1 MESNFV
7 DYVKILCRS
16 GKGGRGSMHLRHVK
30 YNPLGGPDG
39 GDGGRGGNIILR
51 GNHNYWTLLHLR
63 YERHIFAGHGGNGGK
78 DKCHGTDGK
87 DVYIDVPCGTVVY
100 NAETGKYVC
109 DITYDGQEVMLLKG
123 GRGGLGNFQFRS
135 ATNQAPRYAQPGE
148 PMQEMTIIME
158 LKLLADVGL
167 VGFPN
172 AGKSTL
178 VSALSN
184 AKPKIANYPFTTMEP
199 SLGIVGYR
207 EGKSFVMADIPG
219 IIEGAAEGRGLG
231 LRFLRHIERNSL
243 LLFMVPGDTDNIL
256 REYNI
261 LLDELRKF
269 NPELLSKQRVLAVT
283 KCDLLDEELIA
294 MLKEELEA
302 LQTQQTQQQTQQTL
316 QTHPQP
322 LPGGRGAD
330 SSADEN
336 TDSKSIYSPPSQG
349 GAGGGSFLSS
359 QGGAGG
365 GSAVGGSASIPIV
378 FISAVTGFGLDELKD
393 VLWRE
398 LNSESNKL
406 QTIQA
411 DDRLVHRDKD
421 MTVFAQELIDE
432 DAADDIEYVDDGEIE
447 ELEDF
452 EYDDVQGDEA

>member
-16 GKGGRGSMHLRHVK
+16 GKGGRGSMHLKHVK
-30 YNPLGGPDG
+30 YNPNGGPDG
-39 GDGGRGGNIILR
+39 GDGGKGGSIILR

-63 YERHIFAGHGGNGGK
+63 YERHIFAEHGGNGGK

-109 DITYDGQEVMLLKG
+109 DVTYDGQEIVLLKG

-148 PMQEMTIIME
+148 PAQEMTVILE

-207 EGKSFVMADIPG
+207 DQKSFVMADIPG
-219 IIEGAAEGRGLG
+219 IIEGAAEGKGLG

-243 LLFMVPGDTDNIL
+243 LLFMVPGDTDDIR
-256 REYNI
+256 REYEI
-261 LLDELRKF
+261 LINELRQF
-269 NPELLSKQRVLAVT
+269 NPELLDKHRVLAVT
-283 KCDLLDEELIA
+283 KCDLLDEELIE
-294 MLKEELEA
+294 MLRSELETA
-302 LQTQQTQQQTQQTL
+302 WQNQ
-316 QTHPQP
+316 
-322 LPGGRGAD
+322 A
-330 SSADEN
+330 E
-336 TDSKSIYSPPSQG
+336 PS
-349 GAGGGSFLSS
+349 
-359 QGGAGG
+359 
-365 GSAVGGSASIPIV
+365 VPVV

-393 VLWRE
+393 VLWDE
-398 LNSESNKL
+398 MNAESNKL
-406 QTIQA
+406 AAITTTESIA
-411 DDRLVHRDKD
+411 HRDKD
-421 MTVFAQELIDE
+421 MTRFAEELADE
-432 DAADDIEYVDDGEIE
+432 GEDEDIEYIDVDEADIE
-447 ELEDF
+447 DLDDF
-452 EYDDVQGDEA
+452 EYEDEES